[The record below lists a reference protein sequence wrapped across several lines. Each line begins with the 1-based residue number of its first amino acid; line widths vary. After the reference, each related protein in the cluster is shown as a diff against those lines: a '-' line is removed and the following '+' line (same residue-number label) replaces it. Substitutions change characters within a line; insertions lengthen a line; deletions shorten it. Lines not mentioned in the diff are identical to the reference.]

1 MQNVFLILMG
11 IAIGSQ
17 ILVISKFLIDYRHII
32 SARILSLKLVGAAC
46 YMLQPHV
53 TEAPNLLILLQLGS
67 MVTPALFWMFAS
79 TLLTNNNESTPRL
92 HAGHYAGLGVCLAV
106 GVISC
111 TSVIPS
117 EPGTVMHALSLACTS
132 SMVILGLFDIFRNW
146 SSDLVECRR
155 LLRIGLAVSSGM
167 FLLSVVVSEFI
178 YGYGQFPQALNNI
191 NVVIITLLSLG
202 LAYFVLVSKSSLIAD
217 TIETLNTGPIIRD
230 KIDPLNGDSRWLKSL
245 TYAMEV
251 EYCYRQVDMT
261 IKKLSEYL
269 NIPEHH
275 LRRLINQHLGYRN
288 FNDYLNRYRI
298 NDAAERLADPQLVK
312 TPILT
317 IAIES
322 GYASLTTF
330 NKAFKALKEMT
341 PTEFR
346 RSNELL
352 GGQEL
357 TDL

>member
-11 IAIGSQ
+11 AAIGSHVL
-17 ILVISKFLIDYRHII
+17 IISKLLIDYRHII
-32 SARILSLKLVGAAC
+32 SARILSLQIVGAAC
-46 YMLQPHV
+46 YMLQPYV
-53 TEAPNLLILLQLGS
+53 TDATNFLLLLQLGT

-79 TLLTNNNESTPRL
+79 TLLAAEPRL
-92 HAGHYAGLGVCLAV
+92 HLGHYAGLCACLVV
-106 GVISC
+106 GLISC
-111 TSVIPS
+111 TGVLPS
-117 EPGTVMHALSLACTS
+117 SPGTFMHALGLACTS

-155 LLRIGLAVSSGM
+155 LLRVGLAVSSGI
-167 FLLSVVVSEFI
+167 FLLSIVVSESI
-178 YGYGQFPQALNNI
+178 YGYGQFPQALNNVNI
-191 NVVIITLLSLG
+191 AIITFLSLG
-202 LAYFVLVSKSSLIAD
+202 LAYVVLISKSNLLSE
-217 TIETLNTGPIIRD
+217 TIETLEPEPVL
-230 KIDPLNGDSRWLKSL
+230 KEKVEPSLGDSQWLKSL

-261 IKKLSEYL
+261 IRKLSEYL

-275 LRRLINQHLGYRN
+275 LRRMINQHLGYRN

-341 PTEFR
+341 PSEFR
-346 RSNELL
+346 RSNELI